1 MQQDL
6 RKLTTILLLIS
17 CSMSS
22 KGQGIITTIC
32 GNGITEYI
40 GDGFPATAFAL
51 AGPTGIWV
59 DKNKNVL
66 VADFE
71 DMRIRKIDPQDT
83 LFTIYGVGSPGYSG
97 DSGMASAAH
106 LRNPDGVCMD
116 TAGNVYIT
124 EWYNDV
130 VRKVDATT
138 GIITT
143 VCGNGTGGYGGDNG
157 PATAANME
165 TPGPAWVDN
174 AGNIYIPDYGNHRIR
189 KVNAAT
195 GIITTIAG
203 VGVAGYTGDNGAAT
217 AATLSYPNSVTVDTS
232 GNVFISDYGNN
243 CIRRVDAV
251 TGIITTVVGT
261 GAAGYFGDGGI
272 AVAARLRHPNYVF
285 ADKKGFIYLSDNGN
299 NVIRAVNAS
308 GFIHTVAGT
317 GEFGYSGDGGPATA
331 AKFNSPASVYVNDSG
346 IIFIAD
352 GLNSVI
358 RRVDPGKDAVQNIT
372 KDNTFS
378 MYPDPCDGKFTLVIP
393 YLHSETSVTVYNCMG
408 QMIYQ
413 SAISDQHTDVDLST
427 TPAGIYYVQCSSS
440 EGTTTR
446 KLVVR

>member
-1 MQQDL
+1 MRPHL
-6 RKLTTILLLIS
+6 SKLFYMFLLLS
-17 CSMSS
+17 YCANSEA
-22 KGQGIITTIC
+22 QGIINTIC

-40 GDGFPATAFAL
+40 GDGFPATAYAL

-59 DKNKNVL
+59 DKNNNVL
-66 VADFE
+66 VADYE

-97 DSGMASAAH
+97 DSGLASAAH

-165 TPGPAWVDN
+165 TPGAAWVDR
-174 AGNIYIPDYGNHRIR
+174 AGNIYIPDYGNQRIR
-189 KVNAAT
+189 KVTAAT

-203 VGVAGYTGDNGAAT
+203 TGIAGYTGDNGAAT

-251 TGIITTVVGT
+251 TGIITTIAGT
-261 GAAGYFGDGGI
+261 GAAGYFGDGGLAI
-272 AVAARLRHPNYVF
+272 AAKMRHPNYVF
-285 ADKKGFIYLSDNGN
+285 ADKKGFIYISDNGN

-331 AKFNSPASVYVNDSG
+331 AKFNSPASVYVSDSG
-346 IIFIAD
+346 ILFIAD

-358 RRVDPGKDAVQNIT
+358 RRVDPAREAVENVT
-372 KDNTFS
+372 RDNAFS
-378 MYPDPCDGKFTLVIP
+378 MYPDPCDGKFTLAIP
-393 YLHSETSVTVYNCMG
+393 YLHSETIVTVYNCTG
-408 QMIYQ
+408 QMISR
-413 SAISDQHTDVDLST
+413 SAISDQRTDMDLGHA
-427 TPAGIYYVQCSSS
+427 PAGIYYVQCLSNIGSV
-440 EGTTTR
+440 TR